1 MSGAASP
8 VETAPAILAFADIGA
23 EDIAVVGGKGA
34 NLGALHR
41 AGLAVPPGFCVTTR
55 AFLAFVADDAA
66 MAAWLAELDTL
77 APADLGA
84 ARRLGATMRQHLTAQ
99 PVPAPIHDALVAA
112 WRAAGAEHAYAVRSS
127 ATAEDLPEAS
137 FAGQHDTYLNV
148 RGETA
153 LVDRV
158 RACWASLYTD
168 RAILYRLENGIAARQ
183 VALSVVVQRMVRAE
197 KSGVLF
203 TADPTTGHRFITAID
218 AGYGLGEALVSGLI
232 SPDHHKVDSRDG
244 RLVEE
249 RIGDKAIAIR
259 PADSGGTVRET
270 ISDARRTARVLS
282 DSEIAALVEMGR
294 HIARLQGTPQD
305 IEWCFEEGELYVVQA
320 RPITALYPL
329 PEPAVDDGVV
339 HVSFCVNHFQ
349 VMTDAMPPMALA
361 MWRLML
367 PLGKR
372 WGAGGPSPWV
382 QTAGGRV
389 YADVSRILRF
399 PPTRHLLLRLLGGVD
414 RLAAAA
420 IREVVERTGFAK
432 GGARVKP
439 WAVAHIMAPRA
450 AALLGWLVLRDPR
463 GSVAEESR
471 RLDRIEAELRPRI
484 MEAASLSARLR
495 ESERVLSTL
504 IWRLLHLPP
513 KVLAGLLAGVLVR
526 RLMAGS
532 TADFAALGRGLS
544 GNVTT
549 EMDLA
554 VGDLA
559 DIARRQPEVATCLR
573 DEHPGREELGG
584 VPGGAEFVAALDEFL
599 ARYGMRGPAEI
610 DISRPR
616 WRDEPASIL
625 RTIAGN
631 LKSAEVGGPRRHHE
645 GLAATAEAV
654 GERLIDEA
662 GRGALGWLRRPLVR
676 RFVRVHRE
684 HLALREHPKF
694 MLVRI
699 LDMVR
704 RTVLEAAEHL
714 VARGRIDS
722 ADDVWFLELDELA
735 EALEHEDRALRDRVA
750 ERRSAHRR
758 YQRLYPPRVLTSEG
772 ESPIVHHATD
782 SLPEGALAGTPVS
795 AGVVEGMARVIR
807 DPEREVLNPGEILVA
822 PFTDPGWTPLFL
834 NAAGLVMEV
843 GGLMT
848 HGSVV
853 AREYGIPAVV
863 CIPEATQRIR
873 TGQRI
878 RVDGERGSVEILAE

>member
-8 VETAPAILAFADIGA
+8 VETALAILAFADIGA

-367 PLGKR
+367 PLGQALGCGR
-372 WGAGGPSPWV
+372 PLALGA
-382 QTAGGRV
+382 
-389 YADVSRILRF
+389 
-399 PPTRHLLLRLLGGVD
+399 D
-414 RLAAAA
+414 R
-420 IREVVERTGFAK
+420 
-432 GGARVKP
+432 
-439 WAVAHIMAPRA
+439 
-450 AALLGWLVLRDPR
+450 GW
-463 GSVAEESR
+463 
-471 RLDRIEAELRPRI
+471 
-484 MEAASLSARLR
+484 
-495 ESERVLSTL
+495 
-504 IWRLLHLPP
+504 
-513 KVLAGLLAGVLVR
+513 AGVR
-526 RLMAGS
+526 
-532 TADFAALGRGLS
+532 
-544 GNVTT
+544 
-549 EMDLA
+549 
-554 VGDLA
+554 
-559 DIARRQPEVATCLR
+559 
-573 DEHPGREELGG
+573 GRE
-584 VPGGAEFVAALDEFL
+584 PHIAL
-599 ARYGMRGPAEI
+599 PA
-610 DISRPR
+610 DPPS
-616 WRDEPASIL
+616 
-625 RTIAGN
+625 
-631 LKSAEVGGPRRHHE
+631 
-645 GLAATAEAV
+645 AATASGRCRSPCGV
-654 GERLIDEA
+654 GDSRSGGADRLRQGGRA
-662 GRGALGWLRRPLVR
+662 GQALGGGAHHGAASGRVAGMAGAARSARQRGRGIAAPRP
-676 RFVRVHRE
+676 
-684 HLALREHPKF
+684 
-694 MLVRI
+694 
-699 LDMVR
+699 D
-704 RTVLEAAEHL
+704 
-714 VARGRIDS
+714 
-722 ADDVWFLELDELA
+722 
-735 EALEHEDRALRDRVA
+735 
-750 ERRSAHRR
+750 
-758 YQRLYPPRVLTSEG
+758 
-772 ESPIVHHATD
+772 
-782 SLPEGALAGTPVS
+782 
-795 AGVVEGMARVIR
+795 
-807 DPEREVLNPGEILVA
+807 
-822 PFTDPGWTPLFL
+822 
-834 NAAGLVMEV
+834 
-843 GGLMT
+843 
-848 HGSVV
+848 
-853 AREYGIPAVV
+853 
-863 CIPEATQRIR
+863 
-873 TGQRI
+873 
-878 RVDGERGSVEILAE
+878 